1 MKNYLLLVLFIALFT
16 ISNSSIAQTVLWLF
30 PQVHYQDNSENTSTV
45 KLKTNRLTN
54 FQIVMDD
61 SIEIRV
67 LGEPIFREFTI
78 KNVPAGN
85 HTFIVKRNY
94 KYPFKDK
101 YNYAISLQSTGN
113 GEKILVKLP
122 KPKYNNFINTTRGFA
137 IGGFAIGG
145 FAVLWALL
153 ANSDSKW

>member
-1 MKNYLLLVLFIALFT
+1 MKTILLSVLFVAFFST
-16 ISNSSIAQTVLWLF
+16 SNSSSAQTVLGLF

-45 KLKTNRLTN
+45 KLKTNRLRN

-67 LGEPIFREFTI
+67 LRKPIFREFTI

-94 KYPFKDK
+94 KYPFKEK

-122 KPKYNNFINTTRGFA
+122 KPKYNNFINTTRGL
-137 IGGFAIGG
+137 AIGG

-153 ANSDSKW
+153 PKSGSSRQW

>member
-45 KLKTNRLTN
+45 KLKTNRLIN

-122 KPKYNNFINTTRGFA
+122 KPKYNNFIKTTRGFA
-137 IGGFAIGG
+137 LGG

>member
-1 MKNYLLLVLFIALFT
+1 
-16 ISNSSIAQTVLWLF
+16 
-30 PQVHYQDNSENTSTV
+30 
-45 KLKTNRLTN
+45 
-54 FQIVMDD
+54 MDD

-78 KNVPAGN
+78 KNIPAGN

-122 KPKYNNFINTTRGFA
+122 KPKYNNFIKTTRGFA
-137 IGGFAIGG
+137 LGG

>member
-1 MKNYLLLVLFIALFT
+1 MLCMVLFVIA
-16 ISNSSIAQTVLWLF
+16 NSSSAQTVLGIVPRCNYL
-30 PQVHYQDNSENTSTV
+30 DNSENTSDF
-45 KLKTNRLTN
+45 KLFTNRLKN
-54 FQIVMDD
+54 FQIIMDD
-61 SIEIRV
+61 SIKVSVIGR
-67 LGEPIFREFTI
+67 PIFREFTI

-94 KYPFKDK
+94 KYPFKEK

-137 IGGFAIGG
+137 IGIVAACGVWIYLFNRNWEGR
-145 FAVLWALL
+145 
-153 ANSDSKW
+153 